1 MNLIASTTS
10 PFARKVRI
18 CFLEKKIPFTLCPD
32 DGWDPN
38 SRLFEINPLGKIPC
52 LVLPNGKSIFDSA
65 VIVDYIDGL
74 SPASRLI
81 PVNNLSR
88 AYVKTFEALADGLLD
103 AAILARRERI
113 SRPIEE
119 QSQAWIKRQTNKVE
133 LALQHLSSEIGS
145 SQYYCANEFSL
156 ADIAVACA
164 LDWLDFRLPEVDW
177 KVRFPNLDAYLHSL
191 AIRESF
197 VMTDPRTPNP
207 EKS

>member
-1 MNLIASTTS
+1 MNLIASTTG

-32 DGWDPN
+32 DGWDSN

-65 VIVDYIDGL
+65 VIVEYIDGL
-74 SPASRLI
+74 SLESQLI

-119 QSQAWIKRQTNKVE
+119 QSQAWIERQTNKVE

-145 SQYYCANEFSL
+145 SQYYYANEFSL

-177 KVRFPNLDAYLHSL
+177 KVRFPNLDAYLNSL
-191 AIRESF
+191 VVRESF
-197 VMTDPRTPNP
+197 VLTDPRTPNP